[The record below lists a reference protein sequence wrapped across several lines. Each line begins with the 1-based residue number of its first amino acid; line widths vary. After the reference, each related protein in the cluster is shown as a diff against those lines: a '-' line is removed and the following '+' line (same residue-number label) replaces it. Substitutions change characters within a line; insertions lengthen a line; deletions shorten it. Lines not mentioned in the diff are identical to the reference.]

1 MCQSKDD
8 SNFSEIVRKYLKR
21 GFGSFNKNDFEVY
34 IFNWLVHNE
43 FNDMSDFEISR
54 ELQIPESKIKRMR
67 YEASLKYEKLEPND
81 YSELLL
87 QALKS
92 AKYREG
98 SAEYKISMSIS
109 NKNLRLYL
117 QDLLNKDGRFYDSSF
132 NANIVTMPVADLIFV
147 LDELIITESDK
158 ESIMKTIKNTIPEGK
173 AKLPKTVTEHL
184 KELGKDALQDFATKI
199 IGVNTSDKI
208 RDLISDAIITDQ
220 RVKKRSANT
229 TKTPLDL

>member
-1 MCQSKDD
+1 MCQKDK
-8 SNFSEIVRKYLKR
+8 NVKFSVIVDDYLKR

-34 IFNWLVHNE
+34 IFNWLVN
-43 FNDMSDFEISR
+43 NKYQNKSDFEISR
-54 ELQIPESKIKRMR
+54 ELRIPESKIKRMR

-81 YSELLL
+81 YRELLL

-158 ESIMKTIKNTIPEGK
+158 ESIMNTIKNTIPEGK
-173 AKLPKTVTEHL
+173 AKLPKTVSENL

-208 RDLISDAIITDQ
+208 RDLISKAIINNQ
-220 RVKKRSANT
+220 GAKKCSANS
-229 TKTPLDL
+229 TKTTS